1 MKRKPFFHLV
11 TALFLAL
18 GWLGFQSWQS
28 IHRYQDHY
36 VHGETEEH
44 GTCQMCE
51 WEVPLVEL
59 SETLELTFISI
70 EITCVGDSG
79 LVISLFDSVI
89 LSPTGRGP
97 PHWIA

>member
-1 MKRKPFFHLV
+1 M
-11 TALFLAL
+11 
-18 GWLGFQSWQS
+18 GWLGFQTWQS
-28 IHRYQDHY
+28 IHRYHDHY
-36 VHGETEEH
+36 LDGETEEH
-44 GTCQMCE
+44 GACQMCG

-70 EITCVGDSG
+70 VIPCDGDSD

-97 PHWIA
+97 PSLSA